1 MVRGRTIGG
10 SRVAER
16 FDVRMSDVKV
26 APNPAI
32 LAARALGSC
41 VAIAL
46 YDGVAKVGG
55 LAHIMLPDSHQV
67 RVRWSEGR
75 FADTAV
81 KAMLTQLADL
91 GATRRRITAKIVG
104 GANMFPSLSPSGHFN
119 IGERNVAAVKRELE
133 AEGIR
138 LVAEDTGDSYG
149 RSVEFFTETGKVK
162 VTTIAHGSKEL

>member
-1 MVRGRTIGG
+1 M
-10 SRVAER
+10 AER
-16 FDVRMSDVKV
+16 FDVRSSELKV
-26 APNPAI
+26 AANPSI
-32 LAARALGSC
+32 LTTRALGSC
-41 VAIAL
+41 VAIVL
-46 YDGVAKVGG
+46 YDSVARVGG
-55 LAHIMLPDSHQV
+55 LAHILLPDSHQV
-67 RVRWSEGR
+67 LVRRSKAR

-104 GANMFPSLSPSGHFN
+104 GANMFPSLGPSRQLN
-119 IGERNVAAVKRELE
+119 VGERNVAAVKRELE

-138 LVAEDTGDSYG
+138 LVAEDTGDSHG